1 MKIKNLFDKKNAGS
15 LTKYAEPKSKISIN
29 KRISNELVMIRCK
42 RERPEMIFKCIMGL
56 LESVDV
62 RVTGLSNTAN
72 HLTIKHLEHEQTH
85 QKYKEWLRRND
96 INYKI
101 LEIRQLCGF
110 SKNRDTVLRGT
121 PDGEES
127 FPT

>member
-1 MKIKNLFDKKNAGS
+1 M
-15 LTKYAEPKSKISIN
+15 T
-29 KRISNELVMIRCK
+29 RCK
-42 RERPEMIFKCIMGL
+42 RECSEKIFKRIMGL
-56 LESVDV
+56 LEDVDV
-62 RVTGLSNTAN
+62 RVTDLNNTAN
-72 HLTIKHLEHEQTH
+72 HLTIKQLEHEQTH
-85 QKYKEWLRRND
+85 EKYKEWLRRNYL
-96 INYKI
+96 NYKI